1 METKTKSVSEKSWI
15 DIEQQLSREFEK
27 LETHPPV
34 LAFSL
39 IKSTDISAVDRI
51 GLYICGF
58 ADEPEIW
65 AA

>member
-15 DIEQQLSREFEK
+15 DIEQQLSGGFEG
-27 LETHPPV
+27 LEMHPPV